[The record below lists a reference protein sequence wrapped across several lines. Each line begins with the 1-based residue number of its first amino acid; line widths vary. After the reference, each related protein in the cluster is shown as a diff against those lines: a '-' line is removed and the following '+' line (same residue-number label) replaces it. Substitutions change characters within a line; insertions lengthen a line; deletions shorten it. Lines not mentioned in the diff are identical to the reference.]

1 MGHSS
6 EWRVL
11 LPAQTHTSSEV
22 WVEGEACSTTCSR
35 GSRRSGAGYIL
46 CLWTSACLPPQI
58 RHTGVCSAGDAGTHS
73 DAAHGRPLSKDP
85 AVLARS
91 PAARVMDGQKAR
103 QGGSRA
109 LPSTKWPL
117 QGQVL
122 ATSSTR
128 HPPPASWGA
137 RNWPLE
143 GQCTPTPNLL
153 LKCVS
158 MWCHL

>member
-11 LPAQTHTSSEV
+11 LPAQMHTGSKV

-58 RHTGVCSAGDAGTHS
+58 RDTGVCLAV
-73 DAAHGRPLSKDP
+73 HGRPLSKDP
-85 AVLARS
+85 VVLAPS
-91 PAARVMDGQKAR
+91 PAARVVDGQKAR
-103 QGGSRA
+103 QGGSGV

-117 QGQVL
+117 QGQML

-128 HPPPASWGA
+128 HPLPASWGA

-143 GQCTPTPNLL
+143 GQCTPTPSLL

-158 MWCHL
+158 LWCHL